1 MESIIPFPS
10 DYYEEKPLESSYILR
25 TFEISKDEIKRKLR
39 GFSYELRESLSGI
52 DLVFKNEKDW
62 IEAKKLL
69 EKFIYTD
76 KPESIEQVLGRVL
89 RDKGISLGV
98 AESCTGGLL
107 SSRIVNVPGS
117 SEYFI
122 GGFVVYSNEL
132 KIKYLGVKEE
142 TLKKFGA
149 VSWKT
154 CFEMLIGLKENLKTD
169 CGVAIT
175 GIAGPGGTPKKPEGL
190 TYIGIFAGDKI
201 TVIKRIFKKGR
212 NGNRFLSTQ
221 TAMFYLLKIVKRL

>member
-10 DYYEEKPLESSYILR
+10 DYCEEKPLDLGYILR

-52 DLVFKNEKDW
+52 DLAFKNKKDQ

-69 EKFIYTD
+69 EGFIYTD
-76 KPESIEQVLGRVL
+76 KPESIEQVLGRAL

-98 AESCTGGLL
+98 AESCTGGML

-122 GGFVVYSNEL
+122 GGFIVYSNEL

-142 TLKKFGA
+142 TLEKFGA
-149 VSWKT
+149 VSRET
-154 CFEMLIGLKENLKTD
+154 CFEMLMGVKKNLKTD

-201 TVIKRIFKKGR
+201 TVIKRIFRKGR